1 MQRQM
6 ICHFQLQL
14 GKNLTIAKR
23 ETAKALRFDGSHF
36 LTSNQESINLCRKE
50 DSMDSKKIKL
60 ERLQLGFSQQK
71 MAERLGVTRR
81 TIINYETGATHVPDT
96 VTKLHNCLKEKA
108 RREREE
114 KLNS

>member
-1 MQRQM
+1 M

-108 RREREE
+108 RRGREE